1 MSVTLMKLENKI
13 ASLEYEITMLPD
25 DADAKCKQLLCDTL
39 SYLRDLRSEVAS
51 LERAPRSW
59 GSDHYGY

>member
-13 ASLEYEITMLPD
+13 ASLEYEIIMLPND
-25 DADAKCKQLLCDTL
+25 TDAKCTQLLGDML
-39 SYLRDLRSEVAS
+39 SYLRELHGEVAS
-51 LERAPRSW
+51 LERAPRTW

>member
-25 DADAKCKQLLCDTL
+25 DTDAKCKQLLGDTL
-39 SYLRDLRSEVAS
+39 SYLRELHREVSS
-51 LERAPRSW
+51 LERVPRNW

>member
-1 MSVTLMKLENKI
+1 MSLTIMKLENKI

-25 DADAKCKQLLCDTL
+25 DVDTKCKQLLCDTL
-39 SYLRDLRSEVAS
+39 TYLRELHREVAS
-51 LERAPRSW
+51 LERAPRNW